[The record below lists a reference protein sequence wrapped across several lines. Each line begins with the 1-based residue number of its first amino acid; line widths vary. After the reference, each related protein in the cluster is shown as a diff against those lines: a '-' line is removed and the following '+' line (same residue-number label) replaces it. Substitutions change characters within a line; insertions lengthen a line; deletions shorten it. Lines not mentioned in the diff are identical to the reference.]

1 MFITRAGRYGTN
13 QQYISVAVE
22 RTQTRP
28 FPRLETAGLALFAEP
43 TLRPPPR
50 KSPVLCG
57 FSRCQ
62 IDPHFPGRSYRR
74 SLVNLE
80 SEGYPI
86 HIQFSR
92 LRATDATLAQI
103 SSVATYR
110 ENSGFARPSF
120 FVAV

>member
-1 MFITRAGRYGTN
+1 
-13 QQYISVAVE
+13 
-22 RTQTRP
+22 
-28 FPRLETAGLALFAEP
+28 LETARLALFAEP

-62 IDPHFPGRSYRR
+62 IDRIFPGDRIEDR
-74 SLVNLE
+74 LVNLE

-92 LRATDATLAQI
+92 LRATDGTLAQI
-103 SSVATYR
+103 SSVARIAAKTPA
-110 ENSGFARPSF
+110 SPRPSF

>member
-1 MFITRAGRYGTN
+1 MFITRAGKYGTN

-28 FPRLETAGLALFAEP
+28 FPRLETARLALFAEP
-43 TLRPPPR
+43 TLPQKPGAVWFLEVPDR
-50 KSPVLCG
+50 
-57 FSRCQ
+57 
-62 IDPHFPGRSYRR
+62 PHFPGRSYRR

-92 LRATDATLAQI
+92 LRTTDGTLAQI
-103 SSVATYR
+103 SSVAAVSRAKTPA
-110 ENSGFARPSF
+110 SPRPSF